1 MSMCIRPWDSRFSD
15 SRHAS
20 ASTSPPGSAPGPRD
34 RYPVSTTLP
43 HRGFVFRDF
52 IRGKHHIH
60 GIPDIPMNQMQR
72 DGFPCRDFPN
82 RSDLLHA
89 SLQMDG
95 PDPYRGFE
103 TFEVLVPST
112 SGMPISRCA
121 KRRWRLISATCPL
134 PTDGPDP
141 CRDFAYRDSQLQGFH
156 TFENSDSPGSVD
168 TCST

>member
-1 MSMCIRPWDSRFSD
+1 MSMCIRPRDSRFSD
-15 SRHAS
+15 SRRAS
-20 ASTSPPGSAPGPRD
+20 ASASPPGSAPGPRD

-43 HRGFVFRDF
+43 RRGFVFRDF

-60 GIPDIPMNQMQR
+60 GIPDIPMNQTPR

-95 PDPYRGFE
+95 PDPYRGFG

-112 SGMPISRCA
+112 SGMSISLMRQTPMA
-121 KRRWRLISATCPL
+121 LDLRHVSSANGRSRSL
-134 PTDGPDP
+134 SGFRVSRFPTARVSHLRKLRFSGI
-141 CRDFAYRDSQLQGFH
+141 G
-156 TFENSDSPGSVD
+156 
-168 TCST
+168 